1 MSEAKKKGLFA
12 RLREGLNKTRGN
24 MTEKVDDMVRE
35 NRKIDEDFYEELEDI
50 LLMADCG
57 LKATTLI
64 VDELRERVKANK
76 VKDAGEARE
85 ILKQIMIEQMDI
97 PRPPLKW
104 PMVML
109 VVGVNGVG
117 KTTTIGK
124 LALRFQNIGR
134 KVMLVAGDTFRA
146 AAAEQLTVWAE
157 RARVPIIKH
166 AEGADPAAVVFD
178 GIQSAKAQGADLLI
192 VDTAGRL
199 HNKKNL
205 MDELA
210 KMRRVIDREYP
221 EADTRCILVLD
232 ATTGQNGLS
241 QARAFKEVA
250 EINGIILTKLD
261 GTAKGGIALAIR
273 QELEVPVWYI
283 GVGEGIDDLQPFVA
297 KDFIEA
303 LF

>member
-1 MSEAKKKGLFA
+1 M
-12 RLREGLNKTRGN
+12 
-24 MTEKVDDMVRE
+24 
-35 NRKIDEDFYEELEDI
+35 
-50 LLMADCG
+50 
-57 LKATTLI
+57 
-64 VDELRERVKANK
+64 
-76 VKDAGEARE
+76 
-85 ILKQIMIEQMDI
+85 
-97 PRPPLKW
+97 
-104 PMVML
+104 
-109 VVGVNGVG
+109 
-117 KTTTIGK
+117 
-124 LALRFQNIGR
+124 RFQNIGR
-134 KVMLVAGDTFRA
+134 KVMLCAGDTFRA

-192 VDTAGRL
+192 IDTAGRL

-232 ATTGQNGLS
+232 ATTGQNGLM

-273 QELEVPVWYI
+273 QELAVPVWYI
-283 GVGEGIDDLQPFVA
+283 GVGEGIEDLQPFVA
-297 KDFIEA
+297 KDFVEA